1 MDFFLATICPS
12 VLAIP
17 IIVALIFSVINH
29 LNKKKLTERVLQSEE
44 KRQGYVRMNSM
55 LISVY
60 KKTLL
65 QMILILPIL
74 AFTLYFF
81 VPDQFGVLLPLFVE
95 AALFYFIMLDDY
107 FYRKSFLKS
116 IEREIEN

>member
-12 VLAIP
+12 VFAIP

-44 KRQGYVRMNSM
+44 KRQGYERMNSM

-60 KKTLL
+60 KKILL
-65 QMILILPIL
+65 QMILILPVL
-74 AFTLYFF
+74 AFTLYLF
-81 VPDQFGVLLPLFVE
+81 VPDQFGVLLPLFLE
-95 AALFYFIMLDDY
+95 TTLFCMIMLDDY
-107 FYRKSFLKS
+107 FYRKSFLKA
-116 IEREIEN
+116 IERKTES